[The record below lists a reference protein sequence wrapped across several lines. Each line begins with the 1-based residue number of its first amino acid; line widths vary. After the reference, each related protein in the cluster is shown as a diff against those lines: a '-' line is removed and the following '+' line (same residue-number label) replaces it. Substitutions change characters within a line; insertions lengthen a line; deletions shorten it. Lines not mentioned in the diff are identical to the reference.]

1 MDLAGGD
8 EGLHG
13 DPGLGVLGEQGVEYG
28 VADLVGDLVGVALG
42 LGCRG
47 EEAGPVLARHI
58 VEFRT
63 QRGGFTSVAQLREVN
78 GIGPSRFADLKTL
91 VTL

>member
-1 MDLAGGD
+1 M
-8 EGLHG
+8 
-13 DPGLGVLGEQGVEYG
+13 
-28 VADLVGDLVGVALG
+28 
-42 LGCRG
+42 
-47 EEAGPVLARHI
+47 LARHI